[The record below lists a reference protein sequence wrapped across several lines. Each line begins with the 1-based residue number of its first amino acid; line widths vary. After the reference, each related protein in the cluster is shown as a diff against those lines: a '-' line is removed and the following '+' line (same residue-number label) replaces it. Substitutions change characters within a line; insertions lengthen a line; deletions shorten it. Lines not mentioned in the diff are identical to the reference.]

1 MYDKTLVLE
10 ILQQI
15 SDAIKTIETRFEPI
29 KNINDF
35 TDTPQGMEKA

>member
-15 SDAIKTIETRFEPI
+15 SDAIKTIQI
-29 KNINDF
+29 IIVDLK
-35 TDTPQGMEKA
+35 

>member
-15 SDAIKTIETRFEPI
+15 SDAIKTIEI
-29 KNINDF
+29 IIVDLK
-35 TDTPQGMEKA
+35 

>member
-15 SDAIKTIETRFEPI
+15 SDAIKP
-29 KNINDF
+29 
-35 TDTPQGMEKA
+35 TDTRCVYLVF